1 MDTDRGRLLLAIARH
16 AIDEA
21 FGSPVPAIEDALW
34 LYELGACFVT
44 LTLDGELRG
53 CIGSLEAHR
62 SLLEDVRD
70 NARSAAFRDPRFPPL
85 TLEEWRRTRVELSL
99 LSPLEAMKF
108 ADEKDA
114 VSQLQ
119 AGRDGIVIEYKAHRG
134 TFLPQVWEQLP
145 DPRMFF
151 SHLKMKAGLPSDFW
165 ADEIKLYRYRVTQW
179 KESDYD

>member
-1 MDTDRGRLLLAIARH
+1 MNTDRGRVLLGIARH

-21 FGSPVPAIEDALW
+21 FGGLVPPAEDALW

-44 LTLDGELRG
+44 LILDGELRG
-53 CIGSLEAHR
+53 CMGSLEAHR

-85 TLEEWRRTRVELSL
+85 TKEEWARTQVEISL
-99 LSPLEAMKF
+99 LSPFEAIKF
-108 ADEKDA
+108 VDENDA

-119 AGRDGIVIEYKAHRG
+119 AGRDGVVIEYQSHRG
-134 TFLPQVWEQLP
+134 TFLPQVWQQLP
-145 DPRMFF
+145 DPLVFF
-151 SHLKMKAGLPSDFW
+151 SHLKMKAGLTPDFW
-165 ADEIKLYRYRVTQW
+165 AEGIKLYRYRVTKW